1 MVLKREW
8 ACSVLITYFIK
19 HLNVSRSEPIASS
32 EKSTLSSW
40 ISRGNGVCCA
50 ARRIRSSAKSV
61 VCYVDVMIPTIITK
75 SGSVAGAV
83 IHCVL
88 LILILSQFDR
98 IISII
103 VVKREQESFT
113 GISIAATRTWITT
126 TTTTTTT
133 FICTL
138 YIQLDLQYNNKKNKV
153 KCMAA
158 QNNHDW
164 LTRLGSHT

>member
-1 MVLKREW
+1 MSALIGKSAFNRIIMVLKREL
-8 ACSVLITYFIK
+8 ACSVLITYFVK

-61 VCYVDVMIPTIITK
+61 VRQVDVMIPNTSTK
-75 SGSVAGAV
+75 CGSVVGAV

-88 LILILSQFDR
+88 LILILSQLGG
-98 IISII
+98 IISIF

-113 GISIAATRTWITT
+113 GISIAATRTWIR
-126 TTTTTTT
+126 
-133 FICTL
+133 
-138 YIQLDLQYNNKKNKV
+138 NKS
-153 KCMAA
+153 
-158 QNNHDW
+158 
-164 LTRLGSHT
+164 LTRTF